1 MDTFSRNKRSWIM
14 AQVKSKGNKS
24 TEQLLVSVLRSS
36 KITGWRRAY
45 PLFGKPDFVF
55 PKYRVAVFVDGLFW
69 HGHPTKCRLPGTNKQ
84 YWIKKIQH
92 NKVRDRYVSKML
104 REKGWSVIRIW
115 EDAVRK
121 TRTLHR
127 IREALK

>member
-1 MDTFSRNKRSWIM
+1 M

-24 TEQLLVSVLRSS
+24 TEQLLVSVLRAN
-36 KITGWRRAY
+36 KITGWRRTY
-45 PLFGKPDFVF
+45 PLFGNPDFVF

-69 HGHPTKCRLPGTNKQ
+69 HGHPTKCRLPRTNKQ
-84 YWIKKIQH
+84 YWIKKIQR
-92 NKVRDRYVSKML
+92 NKIRDRYVSKIL
-104 REKGWSVIRIW
+104 REKAWNVLRIW
-115 EDAVRK
+115 EDAVLK